1 MKSYKICGI
10 IGYPLKKPRSIPIW
24 KNYFKKNKINA
35 SMNKFEVQPKN
46 LKKFIK
52 YMKKNQFFLAAAITM
67 PYKIILYN
75 HVIVKDEFA
84 KFSKSINLIYKKDNK
99 LYGFN
104 TDIYGAITSIKKIIK
119 NYKNIYIFGLGGTG
133 QAIFNYLIRKYPK
146 KKYLLITR
154 KNIKTNKNIVAHKR
168 FSRRL
173 IKNRSLLIN
182 CTPLGSNLRKNYLN
196 KTPINDRIFK
206 YIDKNSTIF
215 DIVYSPKITK
225 LNKQSKKY
233 GVNYLN
239 GLLMNTAQAKRALKI
254 VFKN

>member
-1 MKSYKICGI
+1 MKKICVFVGSRAN
-10 IGYPLKKPRSIPIW
+10 YSSIKSVM
-24 KNYFKKNKINA
+24 KNIDLHPDLELMTVVGA
-35 SMNKFEVQPKN
+35 SALLDRYGKV
-46 LKKFIK
+46 
-52 YMKKNQFFLAAAITM
+52 
-67 PYKIILYN
+67 
-75 HVIVKDEFA
+75 
-84 KFSKSINLIYKKDNK
+84 SNLIKSD
-99 LYGFN
+99 
-104 TDIYGAITSIKKIIK
+104 
-119 NYKNIYIFGLGGTG
+119 
-133 QAIFNYLIRKYPK
+133 
-146 KKYLLITR
+146 
-154 KNIKTNKNIVAHKR
+154 
-168 FSRRL
+168 
-173 IKNRSLLIN
+173 LLIN